1 MKLIDTNVVMY
12 SVGGAHPY
20 KAYCE
25 RVFKMVAEAELEANI
40 DTELLQEVLHVFR
53 RRDKDA
59 VGLGLFDQLLDVFPD
74 PYPIARA
81 TATIARSLMGQHPL
95 LGGRDAFHAAVVIEY
110 GLEGI
115 ISADRAFDGI
125 TSVKRFDPKEFV

>member
-1 MKLIDTNVVMY
+1 
-12 SVGGAHPY
+12 
-20 KAYCE
+20 
-25 RVFKMVAEAELEANI
+25 MVAEAELEANI